1 MGRATLPLSEG
12 FGALGRWVVGRSL
25 RVLNYLVAI
34 GPRGWRAEA
43 APKQGQAAFLF
54 AGDLAGGGRAGP
66 PPAAPRQLSGSRIS
80 APLSYLQTVFSCGR
94 VTVWMYCS
102 VMFFVFLPMPMAHGN
117 SWARD

>member
-12 FGALGRWVVGRSL
+12 FGALGRWVVGPSL

-54 AGDLAGGGRAGP
+54 AGDLAGGGRARP
-66 PPAAPRQLSGSRIS
+66 PPLPLLASCLVLEYQLPCPISR
-80 APLSYLQTVFSCGR
+80 L
-94 VTVWMYCS
+94 CS
-102 VMFFVFLPMPMAHGN
+102 HVAE
-117 SWARD
+117 

>member
-12 FGALGRWVVGRSL
+12 FGALGRWVVGPSL

-54 AGDLAGGGRAGP
+54 AGDLAGGGRARGP
-66 PPAAPRQLSGSRIS
+66 PPPRSSPVSTCLVLEYQLPCPISR
-80 APLSYLQTVFSCGR
+80 L
-94 VTVWMYCS
+94 CS
-102 VMFFVFLPMPMAHGN
+102 HVAE
-117 SWARD
+117 